1 MPLLQVNDQEL
12 RRLMSAEKIA
22 ELRAAAASPYR
33 RRPARVRLG
42 ESLVSLALRL
52 TAEYAPSRARTA

>member
-1 MPLLQVNDQEL
+1 MLQVNDQEL
-12 RRLMSAEKIA
+12 RRLMSTEKVA

-42 ESLVSLALRL
+42 ESLVSLGLRL
-52 TAEYAPSRARTA
+52 TA